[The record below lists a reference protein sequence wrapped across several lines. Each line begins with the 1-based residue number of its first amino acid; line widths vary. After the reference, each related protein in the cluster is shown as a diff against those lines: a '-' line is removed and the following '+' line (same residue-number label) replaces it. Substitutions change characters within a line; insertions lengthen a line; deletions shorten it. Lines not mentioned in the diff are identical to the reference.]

1 MSIIT
6 IQVDQPQLEPE
17 PESESELVEL
27 DVDELLKIFD
37 DEELVKFP
45 SELFDEEENV
55 LFIII
60 KINILNFYYN
70 SHYFFIYQMSINT

>member
-1 MSIIT
+1 MSIII

-17 PESESELVEL
+17 PESELVEL